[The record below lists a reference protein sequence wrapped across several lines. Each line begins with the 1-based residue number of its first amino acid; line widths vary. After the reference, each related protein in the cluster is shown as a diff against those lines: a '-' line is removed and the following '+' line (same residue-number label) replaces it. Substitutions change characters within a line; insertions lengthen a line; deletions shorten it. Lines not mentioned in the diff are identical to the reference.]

1 MLDHNWIAT
10 EHRSLHHSCTPAG
23 WPTAGPAGNYGNDV
37 LALILVAVSVGLSNF
52 AVAIGI
58 GISGTSTRTR
68 LKVGIIFGLFETGM
82 PIAGLALG
90 RGLAEALGHSARW
103 ISAGLLIATGAWTV
117 FQAVRSDHQAPTP
130 DRQSIGR
137 LMVTGLAI
145 SVDNFAVGFAL
156 GEFHVNLAVA
166 AAVIGGISIA
176 MSLIG
181 LELGAQIGAR
191 AGQRGELL
199 GGVVLIAVGAAIAAG
214 LI

>member
-1 MLDHNWIAT
+1 M
-10 EHRSLHHSCTPAG
+10 
-23 WPTAGPAGNYGNDV
+23 
-37 LALILVAVSVGLSNF
+37 LALVLVAVSLGLSNF

-58 GISGTSTRTR
+58 GISGTSARTR
-68 LKVGIIFGLFETGM
+68 LKVGVIFGLFETGM

-90 RGLAEALGHSARW
+90 HGLAHAVGHSARW

-117 FQAVRSDHQAPTP
+117 AQAVRADHPAAPAP
-130 DRQSIGR
+130 DGHRSGR
-137 LMVTGLAI
+137 LAAPGPDGQRGGRLVLTGLAI
-145 SVDNFAVGFAL
+145 SIDNLAVGFAL
-156 GEFHVNLAVA
+156 GAFHVSLAVA
-166 AAVIGGISIA
+166 ALTIGGISLA
-176 MSLIG
+176 LSLIG